1 MKEFAPLEDVESVL
15 PILSKISFLGG
26 VRDTQQDTIFRRFE
40 TVRFKKGEYVARQGE
55 EASHIYIIK
64 SGRVELRIT
73 VDGEMVRKREFGVG
87 DSFGEAAMLSLVN
100 NTASFV
106 SAEDSELI
114 TISRTALN
122 QLRREDPELFC
133 QLILNLARDL
143 ARKLQFTDEMLLRCN
158 LKEGSS
164 VSRGHQAEG

>member
-1 MKEFAPLEDVESVL
+1 MKEFTPLQDVESVL
-15 PILSKISFLGG
+15 PMLSKISFLGG
-26 VRDTQQDTIFRRFE
+26 VRESQQGTIFRHFE
-40 TVRFKKGEYVARQGE
+40 TAFFRKGEYVARQGE

-73 VDGEMVRKREFGVG
+73 VDGEMVRKREFAVG

-106 SAEDSELI
+106 AVEDSELI
-114 TISRTALN
+114 VLSRRALN

-143 ARKLQFTDEMLLRCN
+143 ARKLQFTDEMLLRC
-158 LKEGSS
+158 
-164 VSRGHQAEG
+164 HQGEHGA